1 MRVVLVNPPKTQWER
16 DEIAPPL
23 GLLNL
28 AAVAQ
33 QVGASV
39 SIEDF
44 NLLYHLL
51 PALRDNFYDTAVE
64 RLLHL
69 NADVYGFTSMA
80 VDSHVALEIARRLK
94 HERPDVCTIFGGPHF
109 SSLGDDLSERYP
121 WVGAVVAGQGE
132 GRFGEFLSTL
142 HCPSLSIS
150 ESLPFAKD
158 RLPPP
163 YTLLPIEAYFHA
175 NPRRLFNYEPSRGC
189 KYKCTFCYSPN
200 FYSRMDNFGTEQ
212 VLRDLTAIR
221 ELGGRR
227 VFFVGDNLLNKRAW
241 VEQLC
246 TALEEARLGLSWYCY
261 ATFTDL
267 DEDLAARMARAG
279 CTNVFMGI
287 DTVGR
292 VSERIF
298 HKAFLPRVERDFERK
313 LSALID
319 SGIRPTCG
327 FILCPPSHPGAG
339 DWDATVAAALRAR
352 LVGANILFNVLN
364 LYHGT
369 EAQRAQTGPADPDSL
384 DQ

>member
-1 MRVVLVNPPKTQWER
+1 
-16 DEIAPPL
+16 
-23 GLLNL
+23 
-28 AAVAQ
+28 
-33 QVGASV
+33 
-39 SIEDF
+39 
-44 NLLYHLL
+44 
-51 PALRDNFYDTAVE
+51 
-64 RLLHL
+64 
-69 NADVYGFTSMA
+69 
-80 VDSHVALEIARRLK
+80 
-94 HERPDVCTIFGGPHF
+94 
-109 SSLGDDLSERYP
+109 
-121 WVGAVVAGQGE
+121 
-132 GRFGEFLSTL
+132 
-142 HCPSLSIS
+142 
-150 ESLPFAKD
+150 
-158 RLPPP
+158 
-163 YTLLPIEAYFHA
+163 
-175 NPRRLFNYEPSRGC
+175 
-189 KYKCTFCYSPN
+189 
-200 FYSRMDNFGTEQ
+200 MDNCGTEQ

-369 EAQRAQTGPADPDSL
+369 EAQRAQTG
-384 DQ
+384 